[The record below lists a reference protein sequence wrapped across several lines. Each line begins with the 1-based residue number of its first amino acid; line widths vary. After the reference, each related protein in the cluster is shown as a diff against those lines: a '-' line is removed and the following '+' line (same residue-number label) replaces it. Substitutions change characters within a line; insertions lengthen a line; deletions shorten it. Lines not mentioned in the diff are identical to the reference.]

1 MSKPEQPVTGL
12 PDDPARGLDT
22 NVLLRYFVA
31 DDPEQHAEAAALIEE
46 TLTPEAPGLVHPV
59 ALCELVWVLRSAYK
73 VPKPKIVAVLRLALS
88 VRTLHILD
96 EPRVRDALA
105 LYEAHGADFADCLL
119 HAVYQTEGT
128 GLSTFD
134 QTAARLP
141 GAARV
146 GAPIAEEPGTSTG
159 N

>member
-12 PDDPARGLDT
+12 PDEPARGLDT

-31 DDPEQHAEAAALIEE
+31 DDPEQHAEAAALIED

-59 ALCELVWVLRSAYK
+59 ALCELVWVLRSAYE

-88 VRTLHILD
+88 VRSLRILD

-105 LYEAHGADFADCLL
+105 LYEAHSADFADCLL
-119 HAVYQTEGT
+119 HAAYQYEGT
-128 GLSTFD
+128 RLSTFD
-134 QTAARLP
+134 RAAARLP

-146 GAPIAEEPGTSTG
+146 GASIAEEPGTSSG